1 MPGLIQCKNEKITH
15 QLSGWLQDHLL
26 LFSTLIYSYNFSLH
40 VFGGCRQRFN
50 ENKYVFGCVH
60 HGVKERERKKE
71 RERRQHHISSTK
83 RAPAAKV
90 FDRRHQKI
98 PFYSVRLPLCI
109 KGTSVQTL
117 LATFLS
123 SFR

>member
-1 MPGLIQCKNEKITH
+1 MK
-15 QLSGWLQDHLL
+15 WLRWGDREGV
-26 LFSTLIYSYNFSLH
+26 TACVCECAH
-40 VFGGCRQRFN
+40 VWV
-50 ENKYVFGCVH
+50 YVFGCVH
-60 HGVKERERKKE
+60 HGVKERERERK
-71 RERRQHHISSTK
+71 RERRPHHISSTK